1 MVPDDKKNLLVK
13 YEEEYKHYR
22 PQIPGENKF
31 DKGFSFGKGT
41 PKDTLDSELESYS
54 SQQVPKQSGSVFDN
68 YFFNRTE

>member
-22 PQIPGENKF
+22 PEISGENKY

-41 PKDTLDSELESYS
+41 PKDTLDSELQSYS
-54 SQQVPKQSGSVFDN
+54 SQQASKEPASVFDN
-68 YFFNRTE
+68 YYFNHTE